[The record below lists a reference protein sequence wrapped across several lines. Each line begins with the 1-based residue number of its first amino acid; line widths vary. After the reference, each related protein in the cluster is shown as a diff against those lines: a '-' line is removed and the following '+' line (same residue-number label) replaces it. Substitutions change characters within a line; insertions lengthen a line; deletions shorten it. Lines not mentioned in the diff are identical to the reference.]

1 MSAYLY
7 DGSIE
12 HCRHKPR
19 EHRFRYPLYVYGFD
33 LEDLPELDRRLPFFG
48 YNRFRPASVH
58 DRDYLDEGPGT
69 IREKLDRFLAKEG
82 FIEAVARAFLVTSP
96 RYFNYV
102 FNPVS
107 FYWLFAADGSLV
119 GNVAEVNNTFGE
131 KHLYILRSPGRAGR
145 DRTATYSAEKAFHVS
160 PFNRIEGTYEF
171 TFADIANGLDVRI
184 DIRQA
189 GEIVFEAQLKGSP
202 EPLTAA
208 SQLRMFLRH
217 PVAPHLS
224 MPRILYEAAKLSFGK
239 KLAYHDKPVPL
250 SPMTIRMNP
259 PTLVQRTCM
268 KTAFDL
274 FGRAERGALRMTLPD
289 GSVKTFGEASA
300 PGGAE
305 MTVRDWRFFSRAVIG
320 GDIGFG
326 ESFMDDEWDS
336 PDLAATLAWFV
347 RNRDAFF
354 GRYQRLEP
362 LFDRLNR
369 ILYPMVENTL
379 NGSKKNIITHYDL
392 GNEFFKVFLDPTMTY
407 SCARWLSDNDTLEQ
421 AQKNKLQAM
430 IRKAAIGPGD
440 HVLEIGCGWGSFA
453 VEAVKTTGCR
463 LTGITISNAQ
473 HEYARERIRREG
485 IEDRVEIILRDYREI
500 RGPFDRIVS
509 IEMLE
514 AVGHKYFEKFFECC
528 DRLLKPGGVMALQ
541 FIAIPDRR
549 YDQYR
554 RGHDW
559 IRKHIFPGG
568 ELPSLAVVMNALAKK
583 TCINVQE
590 VENIGSDYART
601 LREWRKRF
609 LEGIDRVAALGFD
622 RSFQRKWI
630 YYLAGCEACFATGYL
645 ANLQMV
651 MKKSEIGF

>member
-12 HCRHKPR
+12 HCRRKPR

-33 LEDLPELDRRLPFFG
+33 LEELPELDRRLPFFG

-58 DRDYLDEGPGT
+58 DRDYLDDGPGT

-82 FIEAVARAFLVTSP
+82 FGEAVARVFLVTSP

-107 FYWLFAADGSLV
+107 FYYLFAGDGSLA

-131 KHLYILRSPGRAGR
+131 KHLYILRSPGRAGG
-145 DRTATYSAEKAFHVS
+145 DRTAAYSAEKAFHVS

-171 TFADIANGLDVRI
+171 TFADIEKALDVRI

-189 GEIVFEAQLKGSP
+189 GEIVFEAQLRGSP

-224 MPRILYEAAKLSFGK
+224 MPRILYQAAKLSFGK

-250 SPMTIRMNP
+250 NPMTIRINP
-259 PTLVQRTCM
+259 PTLVQRSCM

-289 GSVKTFGEASA
+289 GSVKTFGDASS

-305 MTVRDWRFFSRAVIG
+305 MTVRDWRFFSRVVIG
-320 GDIGFG
+320 GDIGLG
-326 ESFMDDEWDS
+326 ESYMADEWDS
-336 PDLAATLAWFV
+336 PDLAGALAWFV

-362 LFDRLNR
+362 VFDRLNR
-369 ILYPMVENTL
+369 ILYPIVENTL
-379 NGSKKNIITHYDL
+379 TGSKKNIVTHYDL
-392 GNEFFKVFLDPTMTY
+392 GNEFFKVFLDPSMTY
-407 SCARWLSDNDTLEQ
+407 SCARWLNESDTLEQ
-421 AQKNKLQAM
+421 AQRNKLQAM

-463 LTGITISNAQ
+463 LTGITISDAQ
-473 HEYARERIRREG
+473 YEYARERIRREG

-500 RGPFDRIVS
+500 KGPFDRIVS

-514 AVGHKYFEKFFECC
+514 AVGHRYFEKFFECC
-528 DRLLKPGGVMALQ
+528 DRLLKPGGFMALQ
-541 FIAIPDRR
+541 FISIPDRR

-568 ELPSLAVVMNALAKK
+568 ELPSLAVVMESLAKQ
-583 TCINVQE
+583 TCLNVQE
-590 VENIGSDYART
+590 VENIGKDYAWT
-601 LREWRKRF
+601 LREWRGRC
-609 LEGIDRVAALGFD
+609 LAGIDRVAELGFD
-622 RSFQRKWI
+622 RSFQRKWV
-630 YYLAGCEACFATGYL
+630 YYLAGCEACFETGYL
-645 ANLQMV
+645 GNLQMV
-651 MKKSEIGF
+651 MTKSEIGY